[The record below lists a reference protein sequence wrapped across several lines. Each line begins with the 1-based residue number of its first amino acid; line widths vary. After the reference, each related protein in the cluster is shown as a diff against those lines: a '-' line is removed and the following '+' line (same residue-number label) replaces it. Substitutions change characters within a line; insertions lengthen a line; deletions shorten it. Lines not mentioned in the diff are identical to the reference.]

1 MTRRQSSLL
10 KATLC
15 VPACVHVCDCVCL
28 CTGVLVLTRG
38 DTELTMKIQ
47 AGSQVS
53 QGRTQ

>member
-10 KATLC
+10 KASL
-15 VPACVHVCDCVCL
+15 CVCL
-28 CTGVLVLTRG
+28 LVCTCVLVLTRG
-38 DTELTMKIQ
+38 DTELKMKIQ

>member
-10 KATLC
+10 KASLC
-15 VPACVHVCDCVCL
+15 VCSR
-28 CTGVLVLTRG
+28 VLVLTRG
-38 DTELTMKIQ
+38 DTELKMKIQ